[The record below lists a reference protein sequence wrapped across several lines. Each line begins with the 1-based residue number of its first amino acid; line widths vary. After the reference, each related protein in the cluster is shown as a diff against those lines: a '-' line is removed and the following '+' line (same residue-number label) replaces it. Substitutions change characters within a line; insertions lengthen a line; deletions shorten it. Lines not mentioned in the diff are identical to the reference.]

1 MHQTCHNGHK
11 IKMYF
16 VMLGE
21 VLKQLEG
28 RLEEFISLEVLEKV
42 CRNDTGVLATT
53 LLPGDGLLQR
63 FSVCFL
69 HKIEG
74 LQRSDFFFFFTSI
87 IL

>member
-42 CRNDTGVLATT
+42 CRNDT

-69 HKIEG
+69 HKI
-74 LQRSDFFFFFTSI
+74 
-87 IL
+87 